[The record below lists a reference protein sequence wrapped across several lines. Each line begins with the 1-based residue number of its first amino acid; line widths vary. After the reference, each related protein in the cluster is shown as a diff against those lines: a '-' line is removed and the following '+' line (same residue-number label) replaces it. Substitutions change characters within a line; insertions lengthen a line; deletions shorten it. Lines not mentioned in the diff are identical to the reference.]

1 MVETLLRMTDFKNK
15 NIRIQSSRLYG
26 NSNFII
32 GMGSIF
38 NIAGKYFDYNYSES
52 DIEADNLAIKRDW
65 EIVGKELS
73 NSIPVL
79 EDE

>member
-1 MVETLLRMTDFKNK
+1 MAETLLRMTNFKNK
-15 NIRIQSSRLYG
+15 KIRIQSSRLCS

-38 NIAGKYFDYNYSES
+38 NIAGKYFDFNYSES

-65 EIVGKELS
+65 EVIGEELS
-73 NSIPVL
+73 NSIAML
-79 EDE
+79 EK